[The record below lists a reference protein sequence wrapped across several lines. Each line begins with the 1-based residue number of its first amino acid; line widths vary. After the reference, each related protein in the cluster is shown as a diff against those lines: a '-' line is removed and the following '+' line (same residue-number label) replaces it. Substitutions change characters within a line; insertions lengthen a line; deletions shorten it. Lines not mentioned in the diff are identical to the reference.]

1 MSKKRPNIIL
11 ITSDQQRADCNG
23 FENPQIRTPHL
34 DQLARAGTRFSACMT
49 PNLVCQPSR
58 ASILTGMLPLT
69 HGVWDNGVDL
79 EPRIGENGFAGTL
92 ARNGYRSAFIGK
104 AHFATKATFAPTGTP
119 ECNKSQAKYGPDW
132 YGPYMGF
139 EHVELSVFGH
149 MHRTR
154 PLDRPPMG
162 HYERWFL
169 ARGKDEEAVKLWAA
183 STRPEIGTAQTWHS
197 ALPVAWHNSS
207 WIGDRAIDYLS
218 HHDQSQPLVMWVS
231 FPDPHHPFDCPEPWS
246 LMYDPKSLT
255 LPKHRTPDLERRPWW
270 HKASLES
277 TPQLKDPE
285 MLKFR
290 AAGSRVPPQTDA
302 QLADMTA
309 NYYGMISLID
319 HNVGRIL
326 AALDNLGLTE
336 DTLVFYSTDHGDMLG
351 NHGLYLK
358 GPTPY
363 EDLMRVT
370 MIARGPGIAAGK
382 VVSEPVGTLDMAATF
397 YDYAGIAAP
406 QDMQSRSLSKLLAG
420 KSETRDAAYSEWH
433 VHPSRCGV
441 ALQLRTVRTKTHKCT
456 FELGSGAGE
465 LYDLH
470 NDPGEMDNLFNDP
483 GRAKIQ
489 KELQD
494 MMRARPGKIRD
505 DLAEPIGMA

>member
-1 MSKKRPNIIL
+1 MSQRRPNIIL

-23 FENPQIRTPHL
+23 FENPDLRTPHL
-34 DQLARAGTRFSACMT
+34 DRLAREGTRFSACMT

-58 ASILTGMLPLT
+58 ASILTGLLPLT

-119 ECNKSQAKYGPDW
+119 ECNKSQARYGPGW
-132 YGPYMGF
+132 HGPYMGF
-139 EHVELSVFGH
+139 GHVELCVFGH
-149 MHRTR
+149 LHRTR
-154 PLDRPPMG
+154 PLERPPMG
-162 HYERWFL
+162 HYERWFI
-169 ARGKDEEAVKLWAA
+169 ARGKNEEAVQLWAA
-183 STRPEIGTAQTWHS
+183 STRPEIGAAQTWHS
-197 ALPVAWHNSS
+197 ALPVAWHSS
-207 WIGDRAIDYLS
+207 TWVGDRAIDFLS
-218 HHDQSQPLVMWVS
+218 RHDRAQPLAMWVS

-246 LMYDPKSLT
+246 LMYDPKSVR
-255 LPKHRTPDLERRPWW
+255 LPRHRTPDLERRPWW

-277 TPQLKDPE
+277 TPQLQDPA

-290 AAGSRVPPQTDA
+290 AEGSRVPPQTDA
-302 QLADMTA
+302 QLAEMSA

-326 AALDNLGLTE
+326 GALDGLGLAE
-336 DTLVFYSTDHGDMLG
+336 DTLVVYTTDHGDMLG

-370 MIARGPGIAAGK
+370 LIARGPGVAPAR
-382 VVSEPVGTLDMAATF
+382 VVDVPVSTLDLAATF
-397 YDYAGIAAP
+397 YDAAGVAP
-406 QDMQSRSLSKLLAG
+406 PHALQGRSLARLLAG
-420 KSETRDAAYSEWH
+420 EAESRDAAYSEWH

-441 ALQLRTVRTKTHKCT
+441 GLQLRTVRTKTHKLT
-456 FELGSGAGE
+456 VELGSGAGE
-465 LYDLH
+465 LYDLR
-470 NDPGEMDNLFNDP
+470 NDPGEMDNRFGDP
-483 GRAKIQ
+483 GCAKVRR
-489 KELQD
+489 ELEDLMQ
-494 MMRARPGKIRD
+494 ARPGEIRR